1 MPLIQVSIYWVPFG
15 EGATG
20 VWQWGKIKYSYH
32 TLKSRPLLKV
42 MKSAEIERNEDF
54 LRSEVGI
61 NVHRIWNFNVEM
73 WNFAF
78 GNELNFQI
86 ENERFL
92 LYIFLKYWQCV
103 F

>member
-1 MPLIQVSIYWVPFG
+1 
-15 EGATG
+15 
-20 VWQWGKIKYSYH
+20 
-32 TLKSRPLLKV
+32 